1 MFHNKI
7 QFSKDS
13 IIRMVCIIVLIIVAV
28 VTLFNLYKIIF
39 PSEEQAKVEQLT
51 YSDAI
56 TMIQDEQISEIQIDD
71 GSSNEADLIDKEGN
85 EYEVVLLDK
94 EIFKNFIQEE
104 IEAGQEIKIVNKE
117 SVSIA
122 DIMYIIFLT
131 FLAVMI
137 FRFYKMVKQTEKKAE
152 EETQR
157 LRNLVQKGD
166 LNNDTINQKEN
177 KKRNIT
183 PRNITFKDIAG
194 LKEEKFEL
202 E

>member
-13 IIRMVCIIVLIIVAV
+13 IIRMICIIVLMIIVAV

-104 IEAGQEIKIVNKE
+104 IEAGQEIKIVNKD
-117 SVSIA
+117 SVSTA
-122 DIMYIIFLT
+122 DIMYIIFLI
-131 FLAVMI
+131 FIAVMI
-137 FRFYKMVKQTEKKAE
+137 FRFYKMIKQTEK
-152 EETQR
+152 R
-157 LRNLVQKGD
+157 LRKKHKD
-166 LNNDTINQKEN
+166 LEILFKKE
-177 KKRNIT
+177 T
-183 PRNITFKDIAG
+183 
-194 LKEEKFEL
+194 
-202 E
+202 

>member
-13 IIRMVCIIVLIIVAV
+13 IIRMICIIVLMIIVAV

-104 IEAGQEIKIVNKE
+104 IEAGQEIKIFNKD
-117 SVSIA
+117 SVSTA
-122 DIMYIIFLT
+122 DIMYIIFLI
-131 FLAVMI
+131 FIAVMI
-137 FRFYKMVKQTEKKAE
+137 FRFYKMIKQTEK
-152 EETQR
+152 R
-157 LRNLVQKGD
+157 LRKKHKD
-166 LNNDTINQKEN
+166 LEILFKKE
-177 KKRNIT
+177 T
-183 PRNITFKDIAG
+183 
-194 LKEEKFEL
+194 
-202 E
+202 